1 MKKAQEESGEIKQ
14 KIFEEM
20 KLKEQELKLKEMQKA
35 SSAPKPVDVKI
46 EAKATDGSVWNPNNY
61 FWEEKN
67 YEKWGTE

>member
-1 MKKAQEESGEIKQ
+1 MKES
-14 KIFEEM
+14 M
-20 KLKEQELKLKEMQKA
+20 KV
-35 SSAPKPVDVKI
+35 SSAPKPVDVKA